1 MKILVIGT
9 GGQVG
14 RELRRAL
21 PALGRIVA
29 CDRPTCDLERPG
41 AADDLIRREAPDAIV
56 NAAAYTAVDR
66 AEAEPERA
74 GRINAAAVAE
84 IAAAARRQ
92 GALLVHY
99 STDYVFD
106 GGKDGW
112 YTEIDSPAPLGVYG
126 RTKLEGERAALDEG
140 GRHYVFRTSW
150 VYAAHGANFVRTMLR
165 LAQERDALQVVDD
178 QVGAPTGAALLADV
192 TADVIARSR
201 APATAVAAG
210 LYHLVPRG
218 ATTWHGFAR
227 FIIEQARDRGLPLR
241 VQPEQVQPIPTSAY
255 PTAARRPANSRLCT
269 AKLRAALGGDLPAW
283 QDGVIAVVAALTAEL
298 LQAPSPTNG
307 ATDHD

>member
-1 MKILVIGT
+1 MKIVVIGT

-14 RELRRAL
+14 RELLRAL
-21 PALGRIVA
+21 PPLGRIVA
-29 CDRPTCDLERPG
+29 CDLPDLDLERPG

-74 GRINAAAVAE
+74 LRINATAVAE
-84 IAAAARRQ
+84 LATAARRLN
-92 GALLVHY
+92 ALLVHY

-112 YTEIDSPAPLGVYG
+112 YTEADSPAPLGVYG
-126 RTKLEGERAALDEG
+126 RTKLEGERAALDGG

-150 VYAAHGANFVRTMLR
+150 VYAAHGANFVRTILR
-165 LAQERDALQVVDD
+165 LARERDALQVVDD
-178 QVGAPTGAALLADV
+178 QIGAPTGAALLADV

-201 APATAVAAG
+201 AAATAVAPG

-218 ATTWHGFAR
+218 ATSWHGFAK
-227 FIIEQARDRGLPLR
+227 FILEQARSRGLPLR
-241 VQPEQVQPIPTSAY
+241 VQPEQVEPIPTSAY

-269 AKLRAALGGDLPAW
+269 AALRAALRSDLPAW
-283 QDGVIAVVAALTAEL
+283 QEGVTPVVAALTAEL
-298 LQAPSPTNG
+298 LQAETTDKG
-307 ATDHD
+307 AKDRV

>member
-1 MKILVIGT
+1 MKLLIIGAS
-9 GGQVG
+9 GQVG
-14 RELRRAL
+14 LELKRAL
-21 PALGRIVA
+21 PALGRVVTA
-29 CDRPTCDLERPG
+29 DLPELDLERPG
-41 AADDLIRREAPDAIV
+41 AAEDLIRHEAPDAIV

-74 GRINAAAVAE
+74 GRINALAVAE

-92 GALLVHY
+92 GAVFVHY

-106 GGKDGW
+106 GCKEGW
-112 YTEIDSPAPLGVYG
+112 YTETDVPAPLGVYG
-126 RTKLEGERAALDEG
+126 RTKLEGELGALEAG
-140 GRHYVFRTSW
+140 GRTYVFRTSW

-165 LAQERDALQVVDD
+165 LARERDTLQVVDD

-201 APATAVAAG
+201 RPATAVAPG
-210 LYHLVPRG
+210 LYHLVPRD

-227 FIIEQARDRGLPLR
+227 FILEQARNRGLPLR

-283 QDGVIAVVAALTAEL
+283 QDGVIPVVAALAAEL
-298 LQAPSPTNG
+298 LHPTAPTSG
-307 ATDHD
+307 ATDHA

>member
-1 MKILVIGT
+1 MKLLIIGI

-14 RELRRAL
+14 RELERAL
-21 PALGRIVA
+21 SPLGRVVA
-29 CDRPTCDLERPG
+29 CGMPELDLERAG
-41 AADDLIRREAPDAIV
+41 AADDLIRREAPDAII
-56 NAAAYTAVDR
+56 NAAAYTAVDK
-66 AEAEPERA
+66 AESEPERA
-74 GRINAAAVAE
+74 RRINAAAVAE
-84 IAAAARRQ
+84 IATAAGRL
-92 GALLVHY
+92 GAVFVHY

-112 YTEIDSPAPLGVYG
+112 YTEIDAPAPLGVYG
-126 RTKLEGERAALDEG
+126 RTKLEGERAALAAG
-140 GRHYVFRTSW
+140 GLSYVFRTSW

-165 LAQERDALQVVDD
+165 LARERDALQVVDD

-201 APATAVAAG
+201 APATAVAPG

-227 FIIEQARDRGLPLR
+227 FVLEQARDRGLPLR
-241 VQPEQVQPIPTSAY
+241 VQPEQVEPIPTSAY
-255 PTAARRPANSRLCT
+255 PTPARRPANSRLCT

-283 QDGVIAVVAALTAEL
+283 QDGVIPVVAALTAEI
-298 LQAPSPTNG
+298 LQATTSDNG
-307 ATDHD
+307 AHDRV

>member
-1 MKILVIGT
+1 MKLLIIGI

-14 RELRRAL
+14 RELERAL
-21 PALGRIVA
+21 SPLGRVVA
-29 CDRPTCDLERPG
+29 CGMPELDLERAG

-56 NAAAYTAVDR
+56 NAAAYTAVDK
-66 AEAEPERA
+66 AESEPERA
-74 GRINAAAVAE
+74 RRINAAAVAE
-84 IAAAARRQ
+84 IATAAGRL
-92 GALLVHY
+92 GAVFVHY

-112 YTEIDSPAPLGVYG
+112 YTEIDAPAPLGVYG
-126 RTKLEGERAALDEG
+126 RTKLEGERAALAAG
-140 GRHYVFRTSW
+140 GLSYVFRTSW

-165 LAQERDALQVVDD
+165 LARERDALQVVDD

-201 APATAVAAG
+201 APATAVAPG

-227 FIIEQARDRGLPLR
+227 FVLEQARDRGLPLR
-241 VQPEQVQPIPTSAY
+241 VQPEQVEPIPTSAY
-255 PTAARRPANSRLCT
+255 PTPARRPANSRLCT

-283 QDGVIAVVAALTAEL
+283 QDGVIPVVAALTAEI
-298 LQAPSPTNG
+298 LQATTSDNG
-307 ATDHD
+307 AHDRV